1 MAPGSSRGGTCHSG
15 KAQPITK
22 TTHVHIDELA
32 SCDCSSNTS
41 ALPERT
47 LYMEACCIS
56 RQGASPPDIQL
67 ALEAKSSNNSQAFL
81 FHARIDLVKDGDMIE
96 QLNCGTQAVTPA
108 AVFWAFVFCGQSAQ
122 TIWHASL
129 MTWGVIQRVCGRSCG
144 SRQGYINVFSGT
156 GALTSAHSD
165 QLAQFQVFFW
175 LLLLCLEG
183 ERVVQECMAAH

>member
-1 MAPGSSRGGTCHSG
+1 
-15 KAQPITK
+15 
-22 TTHVHIDELA
+22 
-32 SCDCSSNTS
+32 
-41 ALPERT
+41 
-47 LYMEACCIS
+47 MEACCIS

-129 MTWGVIQRVCGRSCG
+129 MTWGVIQRVCGGSCG

-156 GALTSAHSD
+156 GALTSADSD
-165 QLAQFQVFFW
+165 QLAQLQDLGALVPKSSSFEFDAAIQKFLSMAENGIKTHVLEAFLS
-175 LLLLCLEG
+175 LLFALDNLMTACPNSY
-183 ERVVQECMAAH
+183 